1 MQLEGHVTSVCSL
14 FGYYSTF
21 HQTLGSLPESD
32 VRHHNLSTILFVVE
46 KHMQTSCRYVSRLH
60 KLEKSK
66 VKYTLYIYN
75 NYTMTIIIVTV
86 NFVLFSDGNGLV

>member
-60 KLEKSK
+60 KLEKS
-66 VKYTLYIYN
+66 
-75 NYTMTIIIVTV
+75 
-86 NFVLFSDGNGLV
+86 